1 MGRPKITVV
10 GAGNVGATCAHWAAA
25 RELADVVLV
34 DVVEGMP
41 QGKALDLMQ
50 ARPIFGFNVEVAG
63 ANDYAATKD
72 SQIVIITAGIA
83 RKPGMSRE
91 DLINTN
97 KDIVAAVTKEAVAQS
112 PEAIL
117 IVVSNPL
124 DAMCY
129 VAYKVSGF
137 PRQRIMGMAGILDTA
152 RFRCFIAMELGVA
165 VEEIQAMVLG
175 GHGDDMVPVVSA
187 TNVSGVPLTDL
198 LPKDQI
204 AALVDRTRKGGGEI
218 VALLKTG
225 SAYYAPAAA
234 VAQMAEAILKD
245 QSRLVPVSA
254 YLTGE
259 YGLQDLFF
267 GVPVIL
273 GAQGIEKILALKL
286 TQDEEAMLQKSA
298 AAVAK
303 TRDDLKMSSR
313 HGGKRVGGRPGSRP
327 QPWPA

>member
-25 RELADVVLV
+25 RDLADVVLV

-50 ARPIFGFNVEVAG
+50 ARPVFGFNVDVVG
-63 ANDYAATKD
+63 ANDYEATKG
-72 SQIVIITAGIA
+72 SKIVIITAGIP

-97 KDIVAAVTKEAVAQS
+97 KNIVAGVTKEVAAKS
-112 PEAIL
+112 PNAFI
-117 IVVSNPL
+117 IVVANPL

-137 PRQRIMGMAGILDTA
+137 PRKRVMGMAGILDTA
-152 RFRCFIAMELGVA
+152 RFRCFIAMELKVA

-187 TNVSGVPLTDL
+187 TNISGVPLTSL
-198 LPKDQI
+198 LSKKRI
-204 AALVDRTRKGGGEI
+204 NALVDRTRKGGGEI

-225 SAYYAPAAA
+225 SAFYAPAAA
-234 VAQMAEAILKD
+234 AVQMAEAILKD
-245 QSRLVPVSA
+245 QKRVVPVSA
-254 YLTGE
+254 YLAGE

-273 GAQGIEKILALKL
+273 GAGGVEKIIPLKL
-286 TQDEEAMLQKSA
+286 SSEEEAMLQKSA
-298 AAVAK
+298 TAVAK
-303 TRDDLKMSSR
+303 TRDELHM
-313 HGGKRVGGRPGSRP
+313 
-327 QPWPA
+327 

>member
-50 ARPIFGFNVEVAG
+50 ARPIFGFNVGVVG
-63 ANDYAATKD
+63 ANDYEATRGSKV
-72 SQIVIITAGIA
+72 VIITAGIA

-97 KDIVAAVTKEAVAQS
+97 KNIVATVTKEVVAKS
-112 PEAIL
+112 PKAFL
-117 IVVSNPL
+117 IIVSNPL

-137 PRQRIMGMAGILDTA
+137 PRKRVMGMAGILDTA
-152 RFRCFIAMELGVA
+152 RYRCFIAMELKVA

-187 TNVSGVPLTDL
+187 TNVSGVPLTAL
-198 LPKDQI
+198 LSRKRI
-204 AALVDRTRKGGGEI
+204 TALVDRTRKGGGEI
-218 VALLKTG
+218 VGLLKTG
-225 SAYYAPAAA
+225 SAFYAPAAA
-234 VAQMAEAILKD
+234 AVQMAESILKD
-245 QSRLVPVSA
+245 QKRLVPVSA

-259 YGLQDLFF
+259 YGLHDLFF

-273 GAQGIEKILALKL
+273 GAGGIEKIVPLKL
-286 TQDEEAMLQKSA
+286 SQAEEAMLEKSA

-303 TRDDLKMSSR
+303 TRDDLKM
-313 HGGKRVGGRPGSRP
+313 
-327 QPWPA
+327 

>member
-25 RELADVVLV
+25 RELGDVVLV

-50 ARPIFGFNVEVAG
+50 ARPIFGFNAEVVG
-63 ANDYAATKD
+63 ANSYKATKN
-72 SQIVIITAGIA
+72 SQVVIITAGIA

-97 KDIVAAVTKEAVAQS
+97 KNIVAAVTKEVVAKS
-112 PEAIL
+112 PNAFL
-117 IVVSNPL
+117 IIVSNPL

-137 PRQRIMGMAGILDTA
+137 PSKRVMGMAGILDTA
-152 RFRCFIAMELGVA
+152 RYRCFIAMELKVA

-187 TNVSGVPLTDL
+187 TNVSGVPLSRL
-198 LPKDQI
+198 LSKKRI
-204 AALVDRTRKGGGEI
+204 ASLVERTRKGGGEI

-234 VAQMAEAILKD
+234 AVQMAEAIIKN
-245 QSRLVPVSA
+245 QKRVVPVSA
-254 YLTGE
+254 YLNGE
-259 YGLQDLFF
+259 YGLNDLFF

-273 GAQGIEKILALKL
+273 GSKGVGKILTLKL
-286 TQDEEAMLQKSA
+286 SPQEEAMLKQSA
-298 AAVAK
+298 AAVAR
-303 TRDDLKMSSR
+303 TRDELKM
-313 HGGKRVGGRPGSRP
+313 
-327 QPWPA
+327 

>member
-1 MGRPKITVV
+1 MARPKITVV

-50 ARPIFGFNVEVAG
+50 ARPIFGFNVNVVG
-63 ANDYAATKD
+63 TNDYEATKG
-72 SQIVIITAGIA
+72 SQVVIITAGIP

-91 DLINTN
+91 DLITTN
-97 KDIVAAVTKEAVAQS
+97 KNIVSSVTKEVAARS
-112 PEAIL
+112 PNAFI
-117 IVVSNPL
+117 IVVANPL

-129 VAYKVSGF
+129 VARKVSGL
-137 PRQRIMGMAGILDTA
+137 PDKRVMGMAGILDTA
-152 RFRCFIAMELGVA
+152 RFRCFIAMELKVA

-187 TNVSGVPLTDL
+187 TNVSGVPLTSL
-198 LPKDQI
+198 LSKKRLT
-204 AALVDRTRKGGGEI
+204 ALVERTRKGGGEI

-234 VAQMAEAILKD
+234 AVQMAEAILKN
-245 QSRLVPVSA
+245 QRRVVPVSA
-254 YLTGE
+254 YLSGE
-259 YGLQDLFF
+259 YGLDDIYF

-273 GAQGIEKILALKL
+273 GAGGIEKIITLKL
-286 TQDEEAMLQKSA
+286 TKEEEAMLQQSA
-298 AAVAK
+298 AAVAR
-303 TRDDLKMSSR
+303 TRDDLKM
-313 HGGKRVGGRPGSRP
+313 
-327 QPWPA
+327 

>member
-1 MGRPKITVV
+1 V

-25 RELADVVLV
+25 RDLADVVLV
-34 DVVEGMP
+34 DIMEGMP

-50 ARPIFGFNVEVAG
+50 ARPIFGFNVDVVG

-72 SQIVIITAGIA
+72 SQVVIITAGIP

-97 KDIVAAVTKEAVAQS
+97 KNIVATVTKEIVAQS
-112 PEAIL
+112 PNTFI
-117 IVVSNPL
+117 IVVANPL

-137 PRQRIMGMAGILDTA
+137 PRERVMGMAGILDTA
-152 RFRCFIAMELGVA
+152 RYRCFIAMELKVA
-165 VEEIQAMVLG
+165 VDEIQAMVLG

-187 TNVSGVPLTDL
+187 TNISGVPLTSL
-198 LPKDQI
+198 LSKKRIQ
-204 AALVDRTRKGGGEI
+204 ALVDRTRKGGGEI
-218 VALLKTG
+218 VSLLKTG

-234 VAQMAEAILKD
+234 AVQMAEAILKD
-245 QSRLVPVSA
+245 QKRVVPVSA
-254 YLTGE
+254 YLDGE
-259 YGLQDLFF
+259 YGLSDLFF

-273 GAQGIEKILALKL
+273 GAGGIEKIIPLKL
-286 TQDEEAMLQKSA
+286 TKEEEAMLQKSA

-303 TRDDLKMSSR
+303 TRDDLKM
-313 HGGKRVGGRPGSRP
+313 
-327 QPWPA
+327 

>member
-1 MGRPKITVV
+1 MDMARPKITVV

-25 RELADVVLV
+25 QELADVVLV

-50 ARPIFGFNVEVAG
+50 ARPIFGFNVNVTG
-63 ANDYAATKD
+63 ANDYAATKGSD
-72 SQIVIITAGIA
+72 VVIITAGIA

-97 KDIVAAVTKEAVAQS
+97 KNIVTSVTKEVAANS
-112 PEAIL
+112 PNAFI
-117 IVVSNPL
+117 IIVSNPL

-137 PRQRIMGMAGILDTA
+137 PKNRVMGMAGILDTA
-152 RFRCFIAMELGVA
+152 RYRCFIAMELGVA

-175 GHGDDMVPVVSA
+175 GHGDEMVPAVSS
-187 TNVSGVPLTDL
+187 TNISGVPLTDL
-198 LPKDQI
+198 LPQDKI
-204 AALVDRTRKGGGEI
+204 SALVERTKKGGGEI

-225 SAYYAPAAA
+225 SAFYAPAAA
-234 VAQMAEAILKD
+234 AVQMAEAILKD
-245 QSRLVPVSA
+245 QKRLVPVSA
-254 YLTGE
+254 YLEGE
-259 YGLQDLFF
+259 FGLKDIFF

-273 GAQGIEKILALKL
+273 GAGGIEKILPLKL
-286 TQDEEAMLQKSA
+286 SAEEEGLLKKSA

-303 TRDDLKMSSR
+303 TRDELKM
-313 HGGKRVGGRPGSRP
+313 
-327 QPWPA
+327 

>member
-1 MGRPKITVV
+1 MGRPTITVV

-41 QGKALDLMQ
+41 QGKSLDLMQ
-50 ARPIFGFNVEVAG
+50 ARPIFGFNVGVAG
-63 ANDYAATKD
+63 ANDYEATRGSKV
-72 SQIVIITAGIA
+72 VIITAGIA

-97 KDIVAAVTKEAVAQS
+97 KNIVATVTKEVVAKS
-112 PEAIL
+112 PGAFL
-117 IVVSNPL
+117 IIVSNPL

-137 PRQRIMGMAGILDTA
+137 PRKRVMGMAGILDTA
-152 RFRCFIAMELGVA
+152 RYRCFIAMELKVA

-198 LPKDQI
+198 LSRKRI

-218 VALLKTG
+218 VGLLKTG
-225 SAYYAPAAA
+225 SAFYAPAAA
-234 VAQMAEAILKD
+234 AVQMAEAILKD
-245 QSRLVPVSA
+245 QKRLVPVSA

-259 YGLQDLFF
+259 YGLHDLFF

-273 GAQGIEKILALKL
+273 GAGGIEKIVPLKL
-286 TQDEEAMLQKSA
+286 SKPEEAMLQRSA

-303 TRDDLKMSSR
+303 TRDDLKM
-313 HGGKRVGGRPGSRP
+313 
-327 QPWPA
+327 

>member
-41 QGKALDLMQ
+41 QGKSLDLMQ
-50 ARPIFGFNVEVAG
+50 ARPIFGFNVGVVG
-63 ANDYAATKD
+63 ANDYEATRGSKV
-72 SQIVIITAGIA
+72 VIITAGIA
-83 RKPGMSRE
+83 RKPGMSRD

-97 KDIVAAVTKEAVAQS
+97 KNIVAAVTKEVVAKS
-112 PEAIL
+112 PGAFL
-117 IVVSNPL
+117 IIVSNPL

-137 PRQRIMGMAGILDTA
+137 PRKRVMGMAGILDTA
-152 RFRCFIAMELGVA
+152 RYRCFIAMELKVA

-198 LPKDQI
+198 LSRKRI

-218 VALLKTG
+218 VGLLKTG
-225 SAYYAPAAA
+225 SAFYAPAAA
-234 VAQMAEAILKD
+234 AVQMAEAILKD
-245 QSRLVPVSA
+245 QKRLVPVSA

-259 YGLQDLFF
+259 YGLHDLFF

-273 GAQGIEKILALKL
+273 GAGGIEKIVPLKL
-286 TQDEEAMLQKSA
+286 SQEEEAMLQTSA
-298 AAVAK
+298 AAVAR
-303 TRDDLKMSSR
+303 TRDDLKM
-313 HGGKRVGGRPGSRP
+313 
-327 QPWPA
+327 

>member
-1 MGRPKITVV
+1 MGRAKITVV

-34 DVVEGMP
+34 DVVAGMP

-50 ARPIFGFNVEVAG
+50 ARPIFGFNVKVTG
-63 ANDYAATKD
+63 ANDYEATRG
-72 SQIVIITAGIA
+72 SQVVIITAGIA

-97 KDIVAAVTKEAVAQS
+97 KNIVATVTKEVVAAS
-112 PEAIL
+112 PDAFL
-117 IVVSNPL
+117 IIVSNPL

-129 VAYKVSGF
+129 VAKKVSAL
-137 PRQRIMGMAGILDTA
+137 PRERVLGMAGILDTA

-187 TNVSGVPLTDL
+187 TNISGVPLTDL
-198 LPKDQI
+198 LAPDKI
-204 AALVDRTRKGGGEI
+204 AALVARTRQGGGEI

-225 SAYYAPAAA
+225 SAYFAPAAA
-234 VAQMAEAILKD
+234 AVQMAEAILKD
-245 QSRLVPVSA
+245 QKRLVPVSA

-273 GAQGIEKILALKL
+273 GAGGLEKILPLQLSPTEK
-286 TQDEEAMLQKSA
+286 EMLQKSA

-303 TRDDLKMSSR
+303 TRDDLKM
-313 HGGKRVGGRPGSRP
+313 
-327 QPWPA
+327 

>member
-1 MGRPKITVV
+1 MARPKITVV

-34 DVVEGMP
+34 DVIEGMP
-41 QGKALDLMQ
+41 QGKSLDLMQ
-50 ARPIFGFNVEVAG
+50 ARPIFGFNVNVVG
-63 ANDYAATKD
+63 ANDYEATKG
-72 SQIVIITAGIA
+72 SQVVIITAGIA

-97 KDIVAAVTKEAVAQS
+97 KNIVATVTKEVAERS
-112 PEAIL
+112 PNAY
-117 IVVSNPL
+117 IVVVANPL
-124 DAMCY
+124 DAMAY
-129 VAYKVSGF
+129 VALKTSGF
-137 PRQRIMGMAGILDTA
+137 PSKRVMGMAGILDTA
-152 RFRCFIAMELGVA
+152 RFRCFIAMELKVA

-187 TNVSGVPLTDL
+187 TNVSGVPLTSL
-198 LPKDQI
+198 LSKKRIQ
-204 AALVDRTRKGGGEI
+204 ALVERTRKGGGEI

-234 VAQMAEAILKD
+234 AVQMAGAILKD
-245 QSRLVPVSA
+245 QKRLVPVSA

-259 YGLQDLFF
+259 YGLKDLYF

-273 GAQGIEKILALKL
+273 GAGGIEKIITLKL
-286 TQDEEAMLQKSA
+286 SAEEEAMLQKSA

-303 TRDDLKMSSR
+303 TRDELNM
-313 HGGKRVGGRPGSRP
+313 
-327 QPWPA
+327 

>member
-25 RELADVVLV
+25 RGLADVVLV

-50 ARPIFGFNVEVAG
+50 ARPIFGFNVNVVG
-63 ANDYAATKD
+63 ANDYEATKG
-72 SQIVIITAGIA
+72 SKVVIITAGIP

-97 KDIVAAVTKEAVAQS
+97 KNIVAAVTKEVAAQS
-112 PEAIL
+112 PNTFI
-117 IVVSNPL
+117 IVVANPL

-129 VAYKVSGF
+129 VAYKTSGF
-137 PRQRIMGMAGILDTA
+137 PRKRVMGMAGILDTA
-152 RFRCFIAMELGVA
+152 RFRCFIAMELQVA

-187 TNVSGVPLTDL
+187 TNISGVPLTSL
-198 LPKDQI
+198 LSKDRI
-204 AALVDRTRKGGGEI
+204 DALVERTRKGGGEI
-218 VALLKTG
+218 VSLLKTG
-225 SAYYAPAAA
+225 SAFYAPAAA
-234 VAQMAEAILKD
+234 AVQMAEAILMD
-245 QSRLVPVSA
+245 QKRLVPVSA

-259 YGLQDLFF
+259 YGLNDLFF
-267 GVPVIL
+267 GVPVLL
-273 GAQGIEKILALKL
+273 GAGGIEKIIPLKL
-286 TQDEEAMLQKSA
+286 SQDEEALLQKSA

-303 TRDDLKMSSR
+303 TRDDLKM
-313 HGGKRVGGRPGSRP
+313 
-327 QPWPA
+327 

>member
-1 MGRPKITVV
+1 MARPKITVV

-34 DVVEGMP
+34 DVVAGMP

-50 ARPIFGFNVEVAG
+50 ARPIFGFNVNVAG
-63 ANDYAATKD
+63 TNDYEATKG
-72 SQIVIITAGIA
+72 SQVVIITAGIA

-97 KDIVAAVTKEAVAQS
+97 KNIVATVTKEVAAKS
-112 PEAIL
+112 PNAIL
-117 IVVSNPL
+117 IVVANPL

-129 VAYKVSGF
+129 VARKVSGF
-137 PRQRIMGMAGILDTA
+137 PDKRVMGMAGILDTA
-152 RFRCFIAMELGVA
+152 RFRCFIAMELKVA

-187 TNVSGVPLTDL
+187 TNVSGVPLTSL
-198 LPKDQI
+198 LSKKRI
-204 AALVDRTRKGGGEI
+204 TALVERTRKGGGEI

-234 VAQMAEAILKD
+234 AVQMAEAILKN
-245 QSRLVPVSA
+245 QRRVVPVSA
-254 YLTGE
+254 YLSGE
-259 YGLQDLFF
+259 YGLDDIYF

-273 GAQGIEKILALKL
+273 GAGGLEKIITLKL
-286 TQDEEAMLQKSA
+286 SKEEEAMLQKSA

-303 TRDDLKMSSR
+303 TRDELNM
-313 HGGKRVGGRPGSRP
+313 
-327 QPWPA
+327 

>member
-1 MGRPKITVV
+1 MARPKITVV
-10 GAGNVGATCAHWAAA
+10 GAGNVGATAAHWAAA
-25 RELADVVLV
+25 KALADVVLV

-50 ARPIFGFNVEVAG
+50 SRPIFGFNVDVVG
-63 ANDYAATKD
+63 ANDYEPTKNSD
-72 SQIVIITAGIA
+72 VVIITAGIP

-97 KDIVAAVTKEAVAQS
+97 KNIVAGVTKEVAAKS
-112 PEAIL
+112 PKAFL
-117 IVVSNPL
+117 IVVANPL

-137 PRQRIMGMAGILDTA
+137 PKNRVMGMAGILDTA
-152 RFRCFIAMELGVA
+152 RYRCFIAMELGVA

-175 GHGDDMVPVVSA
+175 GHGDEMVPVVSA
-187 TNVSGVPLTDL
+187 TNISGVPLTDL
-198 LPKDQI
+198 LGQDKI
-204 AALVDRTRKGGGEI
+204 AALVERTKKGGGEI

-234 VAQMAEAILKD
+234 AVQMAEAILKD
-245 QSRLVPVSA
+245 QKKLVPVSA
-254 YLTGE
+254 YLAGE
-259 YGLQDLFF
+259 YGLNDLFF

-273 GAQGIEKILALKL
+273 GAGGIEKILTIKL
-286 TQDEEAMLQKSA
+286 SSDEEALLQKSA

-303 TRDDLKMSSR
+303 TRDELKM
-313 HGGKRVGGRPGSRP
+313 
-327 QPWPA
+327 

>member
-34 DVVEGMP
+34 DVVAGLP
-41 QGKALDLMQ
+41 QGKSLDLMQ
-50 ARPIFGFNVEVAG
+50 ARPIFGFNVEVVG
-63 ANDYAATKD
+63 ANDYEASRGSKV
-72 SQIVIITAGIA
+72 VIITAGIA
-83 RKPGMSRE
+83 RKPGMSRD

-97 KDIVAAVTKEAVAQS
+97 KNIVAAVTKEVAAKS
-112 PEAIL
+112 PGAFL
-117 IVVSNPL
+117 IIVSNPL

-137 PRQRIMGMAGILDTA
+137 PRKRVMGMAGILDTA
-152 RFRCFIAMELGVA
+152 RFRCFIAMELKVA

-187 TNVSGVPLTDL
+187 TNVSGVPLTAL
-198 LPKDQI
+198 LSRKRL
-204 AALVDRTRKGGGEI
+204 AALVDRTRQGGGEI
-218 VALLKTG
+218 VGLLKTG
-225 SAYYAPAAA
+225 SAFYAPAAA
-234 VAQMAEAILKD
+234 AVQMAEAILKD
-245 QSRLVPVSA
+245 QKRLVPVSA

-259 YGLQDLFF
+259 YGLHDLFF

-273 GAQGIEKILALKL
+273 GAGGIEKIVPLKL
-286 TQDEEAMLQKSA
+286 SPAEEAMLEKSA

-303 TRDDLKMSSR
+303 TRDELKMS
-313 HGGKRVGGRPGSRP
+313 
-327 QPWPA
+327 

>member
-1 MGRPKITVV
+1 MHMARPKITVV

-25 RELADVVLV
+25 KELADVVLV

-63 ANDYAATKD
+63 ANDYAATKGSD
-72 SQIVIITAGIA
+72 VVIITAGIA

-97 KDIVAAVTKEAVAQS
+97 KNIVSSVTKEVVANS
-112 PEAIL
+112 PNAFL

-137 PRQRIMGMAGILDTA
+137 PKSRVMGMAGILDTA
-152 RFRCFIAMELGVA
+152 RYRCFIAMELGVA
-165 VEEIQAMVLG
+165 VDEIQAMVLG
-175 GHGDDMVPVVSA
+175 GHGDEMVPVVSA
-187 TNVSGVPLTDL
+187 TNISGVPLIDL
-198 LPKDQI
+198 LPQDKI
-204 AALVDRTRKGGGEI
+204 SALVERTKKGGGEI

-225 SAYYAPAAA
+225 SAFYAPAAA
-234 VAQMAEAILKD
+234 AVQMAEAILKD
-245 QSRLVPVSA
+245 QKRLVPVSA
-254 YLTGE
+254 YLQGE
-259 YGLQDLFF
+259 YGLNDIFF

-273 GAQGIEKILALKL
+273 GAGGIEKILPLKL
-286 TQDEEAMLQKSA
+286 NAEEDGMLKKSA

-303 TRDDLKMSSR
+303 TRDELNM
-313 HGGKRVGGRPGSRP
+313 
-327 QPWPA
+327 

>member
-1 MGRPKITVV
+1 MARPKITVV

-63 ANDYAATKD
+63 ANDYEDTRGSKV
-72 SQIVIITAGIA
+72 VIITAGIP

-97 KDIVAAVTKEAVAQS
+97 KNIVAAVTREVVAKS
-112 PEAIL
+112 PNAFI
-117 IVVSNPL
+117 IVVANPL

-137 PRQRIMGMAGILDTA
+137 PKKRVMGMAGILDTA

-187 TNVSGVPLTDL
+187 TNVSGVPLTAL
-198 LPKDQI
+198 LSRKRI
-204 AALVDRTRKGGGEI
+204 AALVERTRKGGGEI

-234 VAQMAEAILKD
+234 AVQMAEAILKN
-245 QSRLVPVSA
+245 QRRVVPVSA
-254 YLTGE
+254 YLQGE
-259 YGLQDLFF
+259 YGLHDLFF

-273 GAQGIEKILALKL
+273 GGGGIEKILTLKL
-286 TQDEEAMLQKSA
+286 TAEEQAMLEKSA

-303 TRDDLKMSSR
+303 TRDELKM
-313 HGGKRVGGRPGSRP
+313 
-327 QPWPA
+327 